1 MRSRSFIIAA
11 IFCLSV
17 GIQQARPQEIPRPF
31 LEFTDHPWVDS
42 VFKSLTPEERI
53 GQLIWIEAGAEN
65 DIRQTIKLSDIVR
78 K

>member
-31 LEFTDHPWVDS
+31 LEFTDHPGLIRYSNRLRPKKGYVS
-42 VFKSLTPEERI
+42 SYGLRPELKVISGRP
-53 GQLIWIEAGAEN
+53 
-65 DIRQTIKLSDIVR
+65 
-78 K
+78 